1 MGTEDDPGFDIHG
14 AIDLHVHTAPDVYP
28 RSVDDD
34 ELLADAR
41 AAGMRAVMLKSHH
54 TLTAD
59 RATMAVKSAG
69 EPDGFRL
76 VGGLVLNRTVG
87 GLNPVAVE
95 TAIEFGARQIWLPT
109 IHAEHCMRTAE
120 VEFVRAE
127 VRRRREPVV
136 VVGEDGEPTAETRLV
151 LEIVRDAD
159 VALATG
165 HLRPDES
172 LTVLRAAR
180 DMGLRRLLVTHPLMS
195 FTRFDRSQ
203 MRAAVA
209 LGAKLELCAL
219 SCIPEWHHPV
229 TSAESA
235 AAIREVGCEHV
246 VLASDGGQEWNAH
259 PPAMLRA
266 FATSLH
272 AEGIADRELRRMLC
286 DNPAE
291 LIGLEPG

>member
-1 MGTEDDPGFDIHG
+1 MAAEHEQGFDIHG

-28 RSVDDD
+28 RSVSDD
-34 ELLADAR
+34 ELLIDAR
-41 AAGMRAVMLKSHH
+41 AAGMRAVLLKSHH

-59 RATMAVKSAG
+59 RATLAVERAG
-69 EPDGFRL
+69 EVDGFRL

-127 VRRRREPVV
+127 VRRGREPVV
-136 VVGEDGEPTAETRLV
+136 VVGEDGEPTAGALQV
-151 LEIVRDAD
+151 LEIARDAD

-165 HLRPDES
+165 HLGPAES
-172 LTVLRAAR
+172 LTVLRAAH

-195 FTRFDRSQ
+195 FTRFDRAQ
-203 MRAAVA
+203 MRAAVE

-219 SCIPEWHHPV
+219 SCIPEWHDPV
-229 TSAESA
+229 SPAQSA
-235 AAIREVGCEHV
+235 AAIRDVGCEHV
-246 VLASDGGQEWNAH
+246 VLASDGGQEWNAR
-259 PPAMLRA
+259 PPAMLRT
-266 FATSLH
+266 FATALH
-272 AEGIADRELRRMLC
+272 AAGIAEEDLRRMLC

-291 LIGLEPG
+291 LIGLER